1 MSLSIHYYRGAARS
15 ATIVMYRRAA
25 PREGAFGSKRET
37 LELSNGYSPR
47 LTQTLIPQVPYAF
60 VASVC
65 AKSIFD
71 LKVLRGKTPRVIS
84 IDSAFSA
91 GLEKE
96 LI

>member
-15 ATIVMYRRAA
+15 ATIAQRDECI
-25 PREGAFGSKRET
+25 PREGTFGSKRET

-84 IDSAFSA
+84 IDSAFF
-91 GLEKE
+91 KE
-96 LI
+96 T